1 MCIFNTGDS
10 RMMTLMELQAVRERL
25 AEEVEFFD
33 DVKTTERQ
41 KSQRLLFLFMKD
53 LMDGLN
59 GGCDNMW

>member
-1 MCIFNTGDS
+1 
-10 RMMTLMELQAVRERL
+10 MMTLMELQAVRERL